1 MDRYSIYVILIL
13 CGLVGVLIGSAWIHS
28 IFLIFL
34 TLGAIL
40 FGIWV
45 LWKFRTIQA
54 RNSRISHSRTITMTA
69 HQKADLQYQRDTLW
83 REILAQERGD
93 NS

>member
-1 MDRYSIYVILIL
+1 MDRYNIYVTLIL
-13 CGLVGVLIGSAWIHS
+13 CGLTGILIGSAWIHDM
-28 IFLIFL
+28 FLIFL

-45 LWKFRTIQA
+45 LWRFQTIRT
-54 RNSRISHSRTITMTA
+54 RNSRISHSRVITMTA
-69 HQKADLQYQRDTLW
+69 HQKADLQYQCDTLW

-93 NS
+93 NE

>member
-1 MDRYSIYVILIL
+1 MDRYSIYITLIL

-40 FGIWV
+40 FSIWV

-54 RNSRISHSRTITMTA
+54 RNSRISHSRVITMTA

-83 REILAQERGD
+83 REVLSYERGD
-93 NS
+93 NA